1 MDKAEI
7 KKLKKEMNFLGIINI
22 EADGEF
28 SLELV
33 KEAINSVKEAN
44 LDFKSL
50 AEQSKQKA
58 VSAK

>member
-7 KKLKKEMNFLGIINI
+7 RKLKKEMDSLGIINI

-50 AEQSKQKA
+50 AEQSKLMA
-58 VSAK
+58 ANAK

>member
-1 MDKAEI
+1 
-7 KKLKKEMNFLGIINI
+7 MNFLGIINI